1 MTCSSRLLALG
12 EQGPWAQWRGA
23 FFERLPLLWCFM
35 SSSILPCSTG
45 NSAHQLHKRQHF
57 TSSFFPSKC
66 LLSGMNK
73 AVFPCWPVTCG
84 KLLAHTKP
92 VYLLKKNIHLAV
104 QIQPMAGSFDYHVS
118 VFHCTSLR
126 VHILFWHCCF
136 DTSILQLRDTR
147 QLEIGYVL
155 AHVRGKFM
163 AKYVLISFLAQI
175 LELLLAC
182 TCLH

>member
-1 MTCSSRLLALG
+1 MRGCLCYDALCLA
-12 EQGPWAQWRGA
+12 A
-23 FFERLPLLWCFM
+23 FCLVSLAIQLT
-35 SSSILPCSTG
+35 SYTKDSTL
-45 NSAHQLHKRQHF
+45 HQV
-57 TSSFFPSKC
+57 FFPSKC

-155 AHVRGKFM
+155 AHVGGKFM